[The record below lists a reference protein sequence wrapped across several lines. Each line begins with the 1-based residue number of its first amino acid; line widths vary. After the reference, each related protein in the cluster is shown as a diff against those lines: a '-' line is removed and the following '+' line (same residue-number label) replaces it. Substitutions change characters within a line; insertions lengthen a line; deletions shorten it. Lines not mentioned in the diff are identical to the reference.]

1 METEIKEIIAAATT
15 QERFLKR
22 TELRWIRDILEL
34 LWLLNDNP
42 EFFHNSEGKR
52 LQDILE
58 PLWRCNTTPEFFSRT
73 EQKRLRDILELI
85 WRFYAAPESLSRAEQ
100 KRIGDILELLWRRN
114 GNPEFLLSS
123 DLLSQRIARLEAA
136 QSFGKNAP
144 VLISGA
150 RQIVYVKFPD
160 LNYIPAFPS
169 KAARDIEYCLRLI
182 QYCLVAGDASP
193 IEDSELANAEGMAS
207 GFTLTASAAI
217 AALNYIK
224 ANHGLREMVA
234 HEADTSIDGV
244 IAAIAKL
251 APPEDNTGKTS
262 NVLDSEMGEI
272 LTLAEIYQQYPDQ
285 WVLIVEPDLD
295 ENLNVIRGHVLA
307 HSPDQ
312 DGIYSQLSSTKNI
325 RAAIEYTG
333 QVPENIAF
341 IL

>member
-1 METEIKEIIAAATT
+1 METEITEIIAAILNK
-15 QERFLKR
+15 RFLKR
-22 TELRWIRDILEL
+22 TDFKWSSDIDMLVRRWRI
-34 LWLLNDNP
+34 
-42 EFFHNSEGKR
+42 NS
-52 LQDILE
+52 
-58 PLWRCNTTPEFFSRT
+58 
-73 EQKRLRDILELI
+73 
-85 WRFYAAPESLSRAEQ
+85 
-100 KRIGDILELLWRRN
+100 
-114 GNPEFLLSS
+114 NPEFLLSS
-123 DLLSQRIARLEAA
+123 DDLLSQIIARVKAA
-136 QSFGKNAP
+136 QRLGRKAP
-144 VLISGA
+144 ALIVGA
-150 RQIVYVKFPD
+150 RQMVYVKFPD

-224 ANHGLREMVA
+224 ANHGLKKMKANYGLREMVA
-234 HEADTSIDGV
+234 HEADTYIDHL
-244 IAAIAKL
+244 IATLAKL
-251 APPEDNTGKTS
+251 ADKEDNTG
-262 NVLDSEMGEI
+262 NNRDVLNGETGEI

-312 DGIYSQLSSTKNI
+312 DGIYSQLSSSKNI

>member
-1 METEIKEIIAAATT
+1 METEIKEIIAAAKT

-34 LWLLNDNP
+34 LWILNGNP
-42 EFFHNSEGKR
+42 EFLHNSEGKR

-58 PLWRCNTTPEFFSRT
+58 LIWRCDTNPEFFSRI
-73 EQKRLRDILELI
+73 EQKRIRDILELI
-85 WRFYAAPESLSRAEQ
+85 WRFYAAPESLSRAEE
-100 KRIGDILELLWRRN
+100 KRIHDILDLLWHRN

-123 DLLSQRIARLEAA
+123 DLLTQRIARLEAA

-144 VLISGA
+144 ALITGA
-150 RQIVYVKFPD
+150 RQMVYVKFPD
-160 LNYIPAFPS
+160 LNYIPGFPS

-182 QYCLVAGDASP
+182 QYGLVAGDGSP
-193 IEDSELANAEGMAS
+193 IKESELANAEGMAS

-217 AALNYIK
+217 VALNYIK
-224 ANHGLREMVA
+224 ANHGLRKMAA
-234 HEADTSIDGV
+234 HEADTYIDHL
-244 IAAIAKL
+244 IAALAKL
-251 APPEDNTGKTS
+251 ADKEDHTDKNRAILNG
-262 NVLDSEMGEI
+262 EMGEI
-272 LTLAEIYQQYPDQ
+272 LSLEQIYQQYPDQ
-285 WVLIVEPDLD
+285 WVLIVEPELD

-307 HSPDQ
+307 HSPAQ

-341 IL
+341 LL